1 MDFESRLGPL
11 LCNPFVECLLLIF
24 PSTVGLFLFSVS
36 NQCLLFE
43 MFPILFRWHLV
54 IQFPHTTGD
63 VPRFHR
69 RKTQNLSEGLHDETP
84 NLLALTCSE
93 KLVSSVISMNAMYSI
108 SMGDSQLVSSI
119 FTICFPIIWGGHLQR
134 KVETQGTRSIAAL
147 GRPIPWRHGHWS
159 PTLAQAVSLDAQ
171 QRRRVHT

>member
-1 MDFESRLGPL
+1 MSKPFCDGFVMDFESRLGPL

-119 FTICFPIIWGGHLQR
+119 FTICFPIIWGDTSNA
-134 KVETQGTRSIAAL
+134 KWKPKAL
-147 GRPIPWRHGHWS
+147 AP
-159 PTLAQAVSLDAQ
+159 
-171 QRRRVHT
+171 